1 LIDWTR
7 QIRTVDDVRAF
18 FAELIAEGINFHPD
32 DEFKDYV
39 RYGTDE
45 RLFTDGE
52 ADQLDKMM
60 QLAFQV
66 CSTMENDI
74 YRLALDAFHKGG
86 CLTVPGSTETPASEP
101 AMFALAC
108 VTQDQ
113 NGTSVEVFI
122 GPTEDEVWLRASRD
136 LYALIQQRN
145 ETGDRGAMQDAEAAF
160 HTMTAK
166 EFVEMWNGN
175 SNINSLPNVRYV
187 PTPIYLADIEALPA
201 WDGQFVTARIQVS
214 EAIKANEVRAF
225 LEAMS
230 TVCAEDC
237 PAGWEVFSVTT
248 GVA

>member
-1 LIDWTR
+1 LTTLESLLMQIGLLR
-7 QIRTVDDVRAF
+7 QQTGDFGTGWRSRLEQSQVDTLVRLHD
-18 FAELIAEGINFHPD
+18 ELIAGSP
-32 DEFKDYV
+32 
-39 RYGTDE
+39 
-45 RLFTDGE
+45 
-52 ADQLDKMM
+52 AP
-60 QLAFQV
+60 V
-66 CSTMENDI
+66 CRS
-74 YRLALDAFHKGG
+74 
-86 CLTVPGSTETPASEP
+86 
-101 AMFALAC
+101 MFALAC

-136 LYALIQQRN
+136 LFALIQQRN

-160 HTMTAK
+160 HTMNAK

-175 SNINSLPNVRYV
+175 STINSLPNEGELIRYV
-187 PTPIYLADIEALPA
+187 PAPIYLADQDSLPA

-214 EAIKANEVRAF
+214 EALTTDEVRAF
-225 LEAMS
+225 LEAMP